1 MSAIIRILFPAI
13 AYLCVGT
20 VITLAGGFGYLRV
33 TDKLDDERMFQI
45 LSLLHGIDLDEI
57 AKTHEEGQGD
67 VPPEGLSYEQ
77 QQQRVQL
84 AILNRQGK
92 RDDLKNLID
101 AFDSQ
106 FKKLNAASNHFGS
119 FKEEVQLYL
128 KQRKAEAIES
138 GIVGVRGQLQNLNA
152 KKQAKPLLKKMIDAG
167 RMDDVILLL
176 NYMPK
181 RNRTEILL
189 SFDSEE
195 EIDMI
200 YEIEKRML
208 RGDPERSFID
218 GKFDELKQ
226 GRKQDK

>member
-1 MSAIIRILFPAI
+1 MSAIIRIVFPLI

-20 VITLAGGFGYLRV
+20 VITIAGGFGYLRFS
-33 TDKLDDERMFQI
+33 DKLDDERMFQI
-45 LSLLHGIDLDEI
+45 LSLLHGIDLEEI
-57 AKTHEEGQGD
+57 AEKYEEGQED
-67 VPPEGLSYEQ
+67 VPPEGMSYDQ

-92 RDDLKNLID
+92 RDDLKKLID
-101 AFDSQ
+101 EFDSR
-106 FKKLNAASNHFGS
+106 FKKLNTASGHYEN
-119 FKEEVQLYL
+119 FKEEVRIYL
-128 KQRKAEAIES
+128 EQRKAEAIDS
-138 GIVGVRGQLQNLNA
+138 GIVSVRGQLQNLNA

-200 YEIEKRML
+200 YEIEKQMI
-208 RGDPERSFID
+208 RGDPERSFVD
-218 GKFDELKQ
+218 GKLQELQQGKQ
-226 GRKQDK
+226 

>member
-1 MSAIIRILFPAI
+1 MSAIIRMVFPVV

-20 VITLAGGFGYLRV
+20 VITIAGGFGYLRFS
-33 TDKLDDERMFQI
+33 DKLDDERMFQI
-45 LSLLHGIDLDEI
+45 LSLLHGIDLEEI
-57 AKTHEEGQGD
+57 AEKYEEGQED
-67 VPPEGLSYEQ
+67 VPPEGMSYDQ

-92 RDDLKNLID
+92 RDDLKKLID
-101 AFDSQ
+101 EFDSR
-106 FKKLNAASNHFGS
+106 FKELNAASGHYEN
-119 FKEEVQLYL
+119 FKEEVRIYL
-128 KQRKAEAIES
+128 EQRKAEAIDS
-138 GIVGVRGQLQNLNA
+138 GIVSVRGQLQNLNA
-152 KKQAKPLLKKMIDAG
+152 KKQAKPLLKKMIDED

-208 RGDPERSFID
+208 RGDPERSFVD
-218 GKFDELKQ
+218 GKLQELQQ
-226 GRKQDK
+226 GRQ